1 MKDTPLRKLELSR
14 EPMARQVTR
23 ALRHAIVTMQ
33 LAPGEMLSEQDLARR
48 FGVSRSPVREA
59 LIKLSEAGLVRVLP
73 QRGTQVVKIS
83 QVGVEDARF
92 IREAVECAVVR
103 EAALN
108 ATSTILAEL
117 NASLTRQ
124 RRAQRTASTEE
135 FLSLDEEF
143 HRLLAEAARRPAAW
157 QMIEDIKP
165 QMDRVRFLD
174 MAQAMPRHAVLAQHI
189 VIFDAIKVGDPGA
202 AEKAM
207 RHHLSEILRSLPE
220 LAMQYPDLFEWDT
233 GTGPLMQSVGKP
245 QMSAGGGK

>member
-1 MKDTPLRKLELSR
+1 MLDCALPNLGLSR

-23 ALRHAIVTMQ
+23 ALRQAIVTMQ

-83 QVGVEDARF
+83 RTGVEDARF
-92 IREAVECAVVR
+92 IREAVETAVVR
-103 EAALN
+103 EAALRAN
-108 ATSTILAEL
+108 STMIAGLNESLAK
-117 NASLTRQ
+117 Q
-124 RRAQRTASTEE
+124 RRAQRSITPEE
-135 FLSLDEEF
+135 FLELDEEF
-143 HRLLAEAARRPAAW
+143 HRLLAEAAGRPAAW
-157 QMIEDIKP
+157 QMIEDVKP

-174 MAQAMPRHAVLAQHI
+174 MTQATPRHIVVAQHGMI
-189 VIFDAIKVGDPGA
+189 VEAIKAQDPAA

-220 LAMQYPDLFEWDT
+220 LAAEHPELFEWEPET
-233 GTGPLMQSVGKP
+233 PPAAL
-245 QMSAGGGK
+245 SA